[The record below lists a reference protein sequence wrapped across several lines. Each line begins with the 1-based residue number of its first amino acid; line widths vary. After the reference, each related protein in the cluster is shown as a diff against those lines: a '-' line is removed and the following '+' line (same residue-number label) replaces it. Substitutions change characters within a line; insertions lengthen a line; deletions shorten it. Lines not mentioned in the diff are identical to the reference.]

1 MLIGVR
7 FFYASGTTS
16 LRSDSGT
23 VRVSPLLRTLV
34 AIIAAFLFTL
44 PATMARQTVVDLR
57 GSVNGVVAEGRGK
70 VLVFVFVRTDCP
82 IANRYAPMLHQLQKQ
97 FGQTAIF
104 RLVFPDKDEPADK
117 IRKYLRDYGYDIPAI
132 RDLDHA
138 LTKKTMVKV
147 TPEAAVFNARGEL
160 VYHGRIDNL
169 YERIGQARR
178 AATTHELADA
188 IEAASKGGNPQV
200 ASVGGVGCFIADLE

>member
-1 MLIGVR
+1 MAMGVR
-7 FFYASGTTS
+7 FFSAPGTTA

-23 VRVSPLLRTLV
+23 VRVFLSLRPVAAILLALV
-34 AIIAAFLFTL
+34 FNF
-44 PATMARQTVVDLR
+44 PATMARQKVVDLR
-57 GSVNGVVAEGRGK
+57 GSANNVLAEGRGK

-82 IANRYAPMLHQLQKQ
+82 ISNRYAPMLHQLQKQ
-97 FGQTAIF
+97 FGQAAIF
-104 RLVFPDKDEPADK
+104 RLVFPDKNEPADK
-117 IRKYLRDYGYDIPAI
+117 IRKYLREYGYDISAI

-138 LTKKTMVKV
+138 LAKRTMAKV
-147 TPEAAVFNARGEL
+147 TPEAAVFNAKGEL

-188 IEAASKGGNPQV
+188 IQAASNGATPPV
-200 ASVGGVGCFIADLE
+200 ASVNGVGCFIADLE